1 MKIISFDSVHEI
13 SFAWEEN
20 FPKGYGHTSIAYLKR
35 CPSFICAKNG
45 DMNAAIHIV
54 ERCVKVKRINDLEEN
69 YPNSV
74 LLPVI
79 NGRNVLPLALAQR
92 ISLPVWKDVILRSTI
107 SRKNLLAIQRLLH
120 KPIFIGYIQKGL
132 DYIIVDDI
140 VTQGGTISAL
150 REFVIA
156 RGGRVVAVVA
166 LAFSI
171 GSHYIAPTKEI
182 LIRLFLK
189 FGNSLY
195 KLELEGFVGSF
206 AELTYSQIRYLI
218 KFSSVQNIYSK
229 IEKENCLP
237 QLFKTEKNNI
247 VHEFIKTALI
257 GRDDVAF
264 VDELSYFPQL
274 EKDRTFKIA
283 ENYALNNK
291 LVEFMERWN
300 SFSSQENRS

>member
-1 MKIISFDSVHEI
+1 MRILSFHGVHKT
-13 SFAWEEN
+13 SFGWEEN

-35 CPSFICAKNG
+35 CLGFVYAKNG
-45 DMNAAIHIV
+45 DMNAAIYIV
-54 ERCVKVKRINDLEEN
+54 ERCVKVNRINDLEEK
-69 YPNSV
+69 YPDSI

-79 NGRNVLPLALAQR
+79 NGRNVLPLALAQK
-92 ISLPVWKDVILRSTI
+92 INLPVWENVFLVSTVP
-107 SRKNLLAIQRLLH
+107 RKNLLAIQRLLH
-120 KPIFIGYIQKGL
+120 KPVFIGYIQKGL

-189 FGNSLY
+189 FGNVLY
-195 KLELEGFVGSF
+195 KLELEGFIGSF

-257 GRDDVAF
+257 GRDEVAF
-264 VDELSYFPQL
+264 IDELSYFPQL
-274 EKDRTFKIA
+274 EKNHTFKVA
-283 ENYALNNK
+283 EHNTLNDK
-291 LVEFMERWN
+291 LAEFMEN
-300 SFSSQENRS
+300 

>member
-1 MKIISFDSVHEI
+1 MRILSFYGIHKTL
-13 SFAWEEN
+13 FAWEEN
-20 FPKGYGHTSIAYLKR
+20 FPKGYGHTSIAYLRR

-45 DMNAAIHIV
+45 NMNAAIHIV
-54 ERCVKVKRINDLEEN
+54 EKCIKVNRINDLEEK

-79 NGRNVLPLALAQR
+79 NGRNVIPLALTQK
-92 ISLPVWKDVILRSTI
+92 INLPIWKNVFLVNTAP
-107 SRKNLLAIQRLLH
+107 RKSLLAIQRLLH
-120 KPIFIGYIQKGL
+120 KPVFIGYIQKGL

-171 GSHYIAPTKEI
+171 GSHYIAPTSEI

-189 FGNSLY
+189 FGNVLY
-195 KLELEGFVGSF
+195 KLESEGFISSF

-218 KFSSVQNIYSK
+218 KFSSVQNIYNK
-229 IEKENCLP
+229 IESANCLP

-247 VHEFIKTALI
+247 MHEFIKTALS
-257 GRDDVAF
+257 GRGDVAF
-264 VDELSYFPQL
+264 ANELTYFPEL
-274 EKDRTFKIA
+274 EKEIVLLRLQKTMYQMMQK
-283 ENYALNNK
+283 
-291 LVEFMERWN
+291 RN
-300 SFSSQENRS
+300 S